1 MFTQSIKVVVT
12 TVCIMLVALG
22 CTKNPTTGSDGGYEE
37 YNVKIINESNREI
50 VGISIGMV
58 GTEYEI
64 EIDKI
69 SAGEE
74 SSCLVFNLPVLEGE
88 MGKSWGDLFGYYTI
102 NGSVRDFFIYNY
114 EHEFKTATI
123 IRVSSE
129 YFRTE
134 FSNLMEGCYAAD

>member
-1 MFTQSIKVVVT
+1 MFSQKTKFVVT
-12 TVCIMLVALG
+12 AVCMMLVALG
-22 CTKNPTTGSDGGYEE
+22 CTKNPTTGSDGDYEE
-37 YNVKIINESNREI
+37 YNVKIINESNRKI

-69 SAGEE
+69 PAGEE

-88 MGKSWGDLFGYYTI
+88 MGKSWGDLYGYYTL
-102 NGSVRDFFIYNY
+102 NGSVNDFFIYNY
-114 EHEFKTATI
+114 EHEFKTVTI
-123 IRVSSE
+123 IRIGSE

-134 FSNLMEGCYAAD
+134 FSNSLDCCFPVD